1 MPWFLDGSLST
12 IRRQVGPAARR
23 RTPGAIAKEGL
34 QTLSMSDSPEACPHA
49 AEKPRRGRSAKR
61 RHILAALAGATAAA
75 GVAPLAHAQTPSANA
90 SLTAS
95 WQIFRTRFLTPDGRV
110 IDTGNQNVSHS
121 EGQGFGM
128 IFAVRSGDREAFE
141 RIWNWTRRALRRPRD
156 SLLAWRY
163 RPLAQP
169 HVDDMNNATDGDL
182 YIAWA
187 LAMAAERWNMAAWR
201 QQATSIARDLLRN
214 CVRDIRGRTL
224 LLPGADGFDHADR
237 VVINPSYYVF
247 PALQQLGAV
256 APDPLWQRV
265 QADGLALLREARFG
279 RWGLPPDWLDLPKS
293 SGDARVATGWPPR
306 FSFDAVRTPL
316 LLAWAGHASA
326 PAVSASLRFWLDSAH
341 TRVPAWADLQTNA
354 VADFAAS
361 NGVVAIM
368 RLLTAATGAARAG
381 LVLPVPTS
389 TDDYYA
395 SSLILLSRAA
405 AGDLN
410 M

>member
-1 MPWFLDGSLST
+1 
-12 IRRQVGPAARR
+12 
-23 RTPGAIAKEGL
+23 
-34 QTLSMSDSPEACPHA
+34 MSESPEARPHA
-49 AEKPRRGRSAKR
+49 AEKPRRVRSAKR
-61 RHILAALAGATAAA
+61 RHVLAALAGAAA
-75 GVAPLAHAQTPSANA
+75 GAASPAQAQAQAQAPSASA

-95 WQIFRTRFLTPDGRV
+95 WQIFRTRFLTSDGRV

-121 EGQGFGM
+121 ESQGFGM
-128 IFAVRSGDREAFE
+128 IFAARSGDREAFE

-163 RPLAQP
+163 RPLTQP

-187 LAMAAERWNMAAWR
+187 LAIAAERWNVAVWR
-201 QQATSIARDLLRN
+201 QQAASIARDVLRN

-224 LLPGADGFDHADR
+224 LLPGVDGFDHADR

-247 PALQQLGAV
+247 PALQQLGAI

-279 RWGLPPDWLDLPKS
+279 RWGLPPDWLDLPKAA
-293 SGDARVATGWPPR
+293 GEPRVAIGWPPR

-316 LLAWAGHASA
+316 LLAWAGQATA

-341 TRVPAWADLQTNA
+341 VRVPAWADLQTNA

-361 NGVVAIM
+361 NGVIAIM
-368 RLLTAATGAARAG
+368 RLLTAATGAARSG
-381 LVLPVPTS
+381 LVLPVPTAA
-389 TDDYYA
+389 DDYYA
-395 SSLILLSRAA
+395 SSLILLSRVAA
-405 AGDLN
+405 ADLN
-410 M
+410 L

>member
-1 MPWFLDGSLST
+1 MP
-12 IRRQVGPAARR
+12 
-23 RTPGAIAKEGL
+23 
-34 QTLSMSDSPEACPHA
+34 DSPEARIHA
-49 AEKPRRGRSAKR
+49 AEKPRRDRSAKR
-61 RHILAALAGATAAA
+61 RYVLAVLAGATAAA
-75 GVAPLAHAQTPSANA
+75 GVAPLVHAQAPSANA

-95 WQIFRTRFLTPDGRV
+95 WQIFRARFLTPDGRV

-128 IFAVRSGDREAFE
+128 IFAVSIGDREAFE

-163 RPLAQP
+163 RPSAQP

-187 LAMAAERWNMAAWR
+187 LAIAAERWSVAAWR
-201 QQATSIARDLLRN
+201 QQATSIARDVLRN

-224 LLPGADGFDHADR
+224 LLPGADGFEHPDR

-247 PALQQLGAV
+247 PALQRLGTI

-293 SGDARVATGWPPR
+293 AGEARVAIGWPPR

-316 LLAWAGHASA
+316 LLAWAGHATA

-341 TRVPAWADLQTNA
+341 TRVPAWADLHTNA

-361 NGVVAIM
+361 NGVVAII
-368 RLLTAATGAARAG
+368 RLLTAATGATRAG
-381 LVLPVPTS
+381 LVLPVPIA

-395 SSLILLSRAA
+395 SSLILLSRVA